1 MRMSIGAFHLA
12 RADATDPTLSNL
24 ILILFA
30 LLIVGVVALL
40 AFLPLRIA
48 RARAHRHI
56 ELITTLMIFWSVA
69 TAGIVIKAFMDQQKW
84 SAEHQAQVLSGYFDP
99 SDQSAAPQWPVKP
112 FIVFGV
118 AYCGLAAWTLGAKPR

>member
-1 MRMSIGAFHLA
+1 VVESISQLA

-30 LLIVGVVALL
+30 LLIVGVVSLL

-48 RARAHRHI
+48 RTRAHRHL
-56 ELITTLMIFWSVA
+56 ELLTTFMIFWSIA
-69 TAGIVIKAFMDQQKW
+69 TAGIAIKTFMDQQKW

-99 SDQSAAPQWPVKP
+99 SDQSAAPQWPVKTS
-112 FIVFGV
+112 IALGV
-118 AYCGLAAWTLGAKPR
+118 VYCGLVAWSLREGRVR